1 MNVLDTS
8 KNITRK
14 SCISNAVSL
23 NTRPFRSRRESKHDK
38 VEIGQNNILDELFES
53 SFPPVRSFDGE
64 KRSYESRYPNSKRS
78 LLPFELTPRVL
89 CCIDNIKMGV
99 KTLSIPYICFN
110 QNNELPISLFSFIY
124 KGAIVG
130 SIFGGING
138 TYHAI
143 KYRNYMSIPVFAVSQ
158 HNMRINLCEYI
169 CSSDW
174 WGN

>member
-99 KTLSIPYICFN
+99 KT
-110 QNNELPISLFSFIY
+110 
-124 KGAIVG
+124 GAIVG

-143 KYRNYMSIPVFAVSQ
+143 KYRNYMSIPVFAIGGAISFGFFLGCGMIVRCQPTEVPRRSFSHKYNQ
-158 HNMRINLCEYI
+158 VI
-169 CSSDW
+169 S
-174 WGN
+174 